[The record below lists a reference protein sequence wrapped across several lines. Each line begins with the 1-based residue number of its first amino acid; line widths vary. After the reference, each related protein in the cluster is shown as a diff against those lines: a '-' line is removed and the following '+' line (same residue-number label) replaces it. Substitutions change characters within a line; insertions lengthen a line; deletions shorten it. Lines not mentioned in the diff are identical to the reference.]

1 MINEVTHWKSVKSI
15 LATIFLYFKLKA
27 YCLLMPLKT
36 IPIYKLVWNFLKINE
51 QALFHYFI
59 IIELQQ
65 PLKKH
70 Y

>member
-1 MINEVTHWKSVKSI
+1 MLLT
-15 LATIFLYFKLKA
+15 TIS
-27 YCLLMPLKT
+27 
-36 IPIYKLVWNFLKINE
+36 IYKLVQKFLKINE